1 MITHIRAVRETHA
14 PLVTDSSESARLSG
28 CPAAASRHRTALEA
42 RTRTVSKERA
52 AVVSERVDVLN
63 ATLES
68 RCPCRVFRDARR
80 PSSSEF
86 DHFSDAT
93 RRARSVPVRRV
104 AR

>member
-1 MITHIRAVRETHA
+1 MIDTSRRE

-52 AVVSERVDVLN
+52 AAVSERVDVVN
-63 ATLES
+63 ATLKAP
-68 RCPCRVFRDARR
+68 CPCRVVRDARR

-86 DHFSDAT
+86 DHFTDAT
-93 RRARSVPVRRV
+93 RRARSVPARRV

>member
-1 MITHIRAVRETHA
+1 MIDTSRRE
-14 PLVTDSSESARLSG
+14 PLGTDSSESARLSG

-52 AVVSERVDVLN
+52 AVASQRVDVVN
-63 ATLES
+63 ATLKA